1 MELSATMFLTVDG
14 VYQGPGGRDE
24 DRSGGFDRG
33 GWLSPFFDDGVSAF
47 MVDTFDRPSAFLL
60 GRRTYDIFV
69 GFWPN
74 QHDPN
79 DPVATKLNALPKYV
93 VSSTLKDPA
102 WANTTVLGGDLVQA
116 IRDLKAQPGNEL
128 QVHGSGRLLRF
139 LLEHGLV
146 DTLRLEVFPVIV
158 GKGMRLFPEDGP
170 DTRLELVSSTTSPSG
185 VQLLTYRPVGRPAYE
200 DVPSDLSTRYEET
213 HR

>member
-1 MELSATMFLTVDG
+1 MDLSATMFLTVDG

-33 GWLSPFFDDGVSAF
+33 GWLAPFFDDGVAAF
-47 MVDTFDRPSAFLL
+47 MLDTFERPSAFLL
-60 GRRTYDIFV
+60 GRRTYDIFA

-74 QHDPN
+74 QLDPS

-93 VSSTLKDPA
+93 ASNTLRDPA
-102 WANTTVLGGDLVQA
+102 WAGTTVLGGDLVEA
-116 IRDLKAQPGNEL
+116 IRDLKARPGNEL

-139 LLEHGLV
+139 LLEHDLV

-170 DTRLELVSSTTSPSG
+170 DTRLELVSSTTSGSG
-185 VQLLTYRPVGRPAYE
+185 VQLLTYRPAGRATYA
-200 DVPSDLSTRYEET
+200 DVPDTAAERMKESAR
-213 HR
+213 

>member
-1 MELSATMFLTVDG
+1 MDLTATMFLTVDG

-33 GWLSPFFDDGVSAF
+33 GWLAPFFDDEVGAF
-47 MVDTFDRPSAFLL
+47 MLDTFERPSAFLL
-60 GRRTYDIFV
+60 GRRTYDIFA

-74 QHDPN
+74 QTDPS

-93 VSSTLKDPA
+93 ASTTLRDPA
-102 WANTTVLGGDLVQA
+102 WANTTVLRGELVQA
-116 IRDLKAQPGNEL
+116 VRDLKAQPGNEL

-139 LLEHGLV
+139 LLEHDLV

-158 GKGMRLFPEDGP
+158 GKGMRLFPDEGP
-170 DTRLELVSSTTSPSG
+170 DTRLELASSTTSASG
-185 VQLLTYRPVGRPAYE
+185 VQLLTYRPAGRATYA
-200 DVPSDLSTRYEET
+200 DVPTDASARQQEITR
-213 HR
+213 